1 MVTTAPPSPAGAPVP
16 TLLPLGP
23 RVRALRTQ
31 RGLTLV
37 QLAALAELSHP
48 FLSQLERGL
57 ARPSMASLEKIASAL
72 GTSVVEL
79 LADERGTAGED
90 AAAVSIVRA
99 DDGVIGGFG
108 SGLGRVLVSGARR
121 PFRPIEYTGDNATWG
136 EVVVHDEDEFLHVI
150 DGVIELELDGVVH
163 RLGPR
168 DSAYMPGGT
177 GHRWRSADAGP
188 YRLIVV
194 KESGA

>member
-1 MVTTAPPSPAGAPVP
+1 MTTAPPSPAETAG

-37 QLAALAELSHP
+37 QLAALVDLSHP

-79 LADERGTAGED
+79 LADERG
-90 AAAVSIVRA
+90 AADEVTAVSIVRA

-121 PFRPIEYTGDNATWG
+121 PFRPIEYTGENAEWG
-136 EVVVHDEDEFLHVI
+136 EVVAHAEDEFLHVI
-150 DGVIELELDGVVH
+150 EGTIELELGGVVY

-168 DSAYMPGGT
+168 DSAYTPGGT
-177 GHRWRSADAGP
+177 GHRWRGADGQP

>member
-1 MVTTAPPSPAGAPVP
+1 M
-16 TLLPLGP
+16 LPLGP

-37 QLAALAELSHP
+37 QLAALADLSHP

-79 LADERGTAGED
+79 LADERG
-90 AAAVSIVRA
+90 AADEVTAVSIVRA

-121 PFRPIEYTGDNATWG
+121 PFRPIEYTGENAEWG
-136 EVVVHDEDEFLHVI
+136 EVVAHAEDEFLHVI
-150 DGVIELELDGVVH
+150 EGTIELELGGVVY

-168 DSAYMPGGT
+168 DSAYTPGGT
-177 GHRWRSADAGP
+177 GHRWRGADGQP

>member
-1 MVTTAPPSPAGAPVP
+1 VTTAPPSPAETAAG

-37 QLAALAELSHP
+37 QLAALADLSHP

-79 LADERGTAGED
+79 LADERGAADE

-99 DDGVIGGFG
+99 DDGVVGGFG

-121 PFRPIEYTGDNATWG
+121 PFRPIEYTGENAEWG
-136 EVVVHDEDEFLHVI
+136 EVVAHAEDEFLHVI
-150 DGVIELELDGVVH
+150 EGTIELELGGVVH

-168 DSAYMPGGT
+168 DSAYTPGGT
-177 GHRWRSADAGP
+177 GHRWRAADGRA